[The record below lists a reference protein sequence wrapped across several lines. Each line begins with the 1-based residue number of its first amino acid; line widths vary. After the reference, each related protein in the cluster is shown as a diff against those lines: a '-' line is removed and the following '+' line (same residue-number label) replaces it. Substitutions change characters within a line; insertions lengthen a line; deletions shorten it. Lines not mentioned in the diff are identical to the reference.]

1 MQRTSQHG
9 NWSSRAA
16 FILAAVGSAVGLGN
30 IWKFPYEAGQGG
42 GAAFVAIY
50 LLCVFAVGVPVMI
63 AELSLGRR
71 GRGSPPK
78 SLELVA
84 TDEGQSKAWSGVGWI
99 GTIGA
104 FLVLSFYSVIGGWT
118 LYYVLT
124 SAMGGLENITADASG
139 ALFNGFLADSWGLI
153 GWHIAF
159 MAITIFI
166 VARGIQGGLEKA
178 VTFLMPALFVLL
190 VGLAI
195 YSVTTGDGA
204 AAIKFLFAP
213 DFSKVNADV
222 VLQALGQAF
231 FSLSLALGTMLAYGA
246 YLPED
251 VSIPRS
257 SLIIAGADTGVALLA
272 GLVIFPIV
280 FAYGLEAGA
289 GPGLIFVTL
298 PIAFGQM
305 VGGQIVGTLF
315 FVLLAIAA
323 VTSSISLLEPVVS
336 WLEEH
341 RGFKRPIAAITAG
354 GAIFTVGLGTV
365 FSFNH
370 WAEVKFFGRTVFD
383 NLDFLTN
390 NIMMPLG
397 GLLMVVFVGWFV
409 SRKSMR
415 SELHTITDG
424 QFNIWYAMARY
435 ICPIALIIIFL
446 SVIGV
451 F

>member
-42 GAAFVAIY
+42 GGAFVLIY
-50 LLCVFAVGVPVMI
+50 LACVFGVGVPVMI
-63 AELSLGRR
+63 TELSLGRR

-78 SLELVA
+78 SLEMVA
-84 TDEGQSKAWSGVGWI
+84 RDEGRSPAWSGIGWL
-99 GTIGA
+99 GVIGA
-104 FLVLSFYSVIGGWT
+104 FCVLSFYSVIGGWT
-118 LYYVLT
+118 LSYIFTTL
-124 SAMGGLENITADASG
+124 GGELEGITAEASG
-139 ALFNGFLADSWGLI
+139 ALFNGFLANDLSLI
-153 GWHIAF
+153 GWHAAF
-159 MAITIFI
+159 MGLTVFI

-195 YSVTTGDGA
+195 YSMTTADGA
-204 AAIKFLFAP
+204 AAIEFLFAP
-213 DFSKVNADV
+213 DFSEVNSDV

-257 SLIIAGADTGVALLA
+257 ALIIAGADTAVALLA
-272 GLVIFPIV
+272 GLVIFPLV
-280 FAYGLEAGA
+280 FAFGLEAGA

-305 VGGQIVGTLF
+305 TGGVIVGALF
-315 FVLLAIAA
+315 FLLLAIAA

-341 RGFKRPIAAITAG
+341 RGFKRPVAALVAG
-354 GAIFTVGLGTV
+354 GAVFTVGLGTV
-365 FSFNH
+365 FSFNR
-370 WAEVKFFGRTVFD
+370 WAEIKLFGLTFFD
-383 NLDFLTN
+383 SLDFLTN
-390 NIMMPLG
+390 NIIMPVG
-397 GLLMVVFVGWFV
+397 GLLMVVFAGWFMA
-409 SRKSMR
+409 RASMR
-415 SELHTITDG
+415 SELHTINDG
-424 QFNIWYAMARY
+424 QFAVWYTMARF
-435 ICPIALIIIFL
+435 ICPIALILIFL